1 MDDLKGSK
9 VKSIKSSKSGK
20 LSKVSKI
27 SSETKNSPKENF
39 PRGTETIV
47 LGNKTTTINMM
58 DSRIMG
64 KSQKELQQENNG
76 QISEELQSDIP
87 KQNFAENL
95 RESSNEI
102 TYNDTKRINKNGD
115 ILIDSQKKDK
125 NDSSN
130 IISDSKF
137 QMDIES
143 DL

>member
-20 LSKVSKI
+20 VSKL

-58 DSRIMG
+58 DSRIMA

-87 KQNFAENL
+87 KQSLAENL

>member
-1 MDDLKGSK
+1 
-9 VKSIKSSKSGK
+9 
-20 LSKVSKI
+20 
-27 SSETKNSPKENF
+27 
-39 PRGTETIV
+39 
-47 LGNKTTTINMM
+47 MM